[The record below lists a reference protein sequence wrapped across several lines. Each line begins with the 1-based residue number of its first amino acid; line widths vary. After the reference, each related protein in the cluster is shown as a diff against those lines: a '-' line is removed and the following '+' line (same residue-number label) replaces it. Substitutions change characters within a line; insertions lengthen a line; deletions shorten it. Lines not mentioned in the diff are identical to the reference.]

1 MLLRIEDTDSA
12 RFVPGAEDYIVESLN
27 WLGITIDE
35 GVGAAAEGT
44 HAPYRQSERK
54 NIYRQYVDQLLNAGL
69 AYIAFDSPTELE
81 AKRAEIPNFQYD
93 AKTRGMMVN
102 SLTLS
107 DEEVKRRLEGGDQYV
122 VRILIE
128 PDKDI
133 LVNDLIRGEVVVNSS
148 VIDDKVLFKSSDGLP
163 TYHMANVV
171 DDYLMEITHVIRG
184 EEWLPSAPLHV
195 LLYRYLGWTDS
206 MPQFAHLPLLLK
218 PDGNGKLSKR
228 DGDRLGF
235 PVFPLMWQDPKTGD
249 ISSGY
254 REAGYFPEA
263 VVNFLALL
271 GWNPGNDQEIF
282 SMEELIQLF
291 SLDRVSKSGAKFDYE
306 KGKWFNHQYVQLK
319 PIAEIT
325 DLFQHI
331 LVDKDIIEDSEKVM
345 RIVSLV
351 RERAHFVNELW
362 DQASFFFVAPE
373 SYCETALKK
382 RWKADTSN
390 QMLQLAELLETLED
404 FSAHAV
410 EASVKA
416 WMEEKGY
423 GMGAVMNAFRLCVVG
438 ESKGPHMFDI
448 AEIIGKE
455 ETISRL
461 MKAVETIRL

>member
-1 MLLRIEDTDSA
+1 
-12 RFVPGAEDYIVESLN
+12 
-27 WLGITIDE
+27 
-35 GVGAAAEGT
+35 
-44 HAPYRQSERK
+44 
-54 NIYRQYVDQLLNAGL
+54 
-69 AYIAFDSPTELE
+69 
-81 AKRAEIPNFQYD
+81 
-93 AKTRGMMVN
+93 
-102 SLTLS
+102 
-107 DEEVKRRLEGGDQYV
+107 
-122 VRILIE
+122 
-128 PDKDI
+128 
-133 LVNDLIRGEVVVNSS
+133 
-148 VIDDKVLFKSSDGLP
+148 
-163 TYHMANVV
+163 
-171 DDYLMEITHVIRG
+171 
-184 EEWLPSAPLHV
+184 
-195 LLYRYLGWTDS
+195 
-206 MPQFAHLPLLLK
+206 
-218 PDGNGKLSKR
+218 
-228 DGDRLGF
+228 
-235 PVFPLMWQDPKTGD
+235 
-249 ISSGY
+249 
-254 REAGYFPEA
+254 
-263 VVNFLALL
+263 
-271 GWNPGNDQEIF
+271 
-282 SMEELIQLF
+282 MEELIQLF